1 MTLYLLIFH
10 QDTDSG
16 CGSEASPFLDLE
28 TAQNTMRSV
37 YEKTLELWGFD
48 KSCQTEEHE
57 CYCRDD
63 QAVIRDDPNFVTW
76 TIETH
81 QLDVEIAV
89 EVEGGLV
96 RNIYANADV
105 SPDVYD
111 LDVSAYPDEGEQEA
125 ADAKA
130 NELKTRVNQHG
141 WRSVW

>member
-16 CGSEASPFLDLE
+16 CGSEASLFLDLDA
-28 TAQNTMRSV
+28 AQNTMRSV

-48 KSCQTEEHE
+48 KSNQTAEHE
-57 CYCRDD
+57 CYCRYD
-63 QAVIRDDPNFVTW
+63 QAIIRDDPDFVTW
-76 TIETH
+76 TIEKH

-111 LDVSAYPDEGEQEA
+111 LDVSAYPDEGEQEVT
-125 ADAKA
+125 DAKTI
-130 NELKTRVNQHG
+130 ELKTRVNQRG

>member
-1 MTLYLLIFH
+1 MTLYLLVFH

-28 TAQNTMRSV
+28 TAQNTMRSL

-48 KSCQTEEHE
+48 KSNQAEEHE
-57 CYCRDD
+57 CYCRDN
-63 QAVIRDDPNFVTW
+63 QAIIRDDPDFVTW
-76 TIETH
+76 TIEKH

-105 SPDVYD
+105 SPAVYD
-111 LDVSAYPDEGEQEA
+111 LDVSAYPDEEEQEA
-125 ADAKA
+125 ADAQE
-130 NELKTRVNQHG
+130 NVLKTRVSRDG